1 MFYWPNKCL
10 LSLLLKS
17 SSYSIIQTFIHF
29 YIPLTH
35 HLSVRVYSRN
45 IPGCCPIPYNLSMTA
60 RKHARKTEGNLISSF
75 LVSMQYSRSD
85 SSLELANR
93 TLQSVS
99 VCVSFRK
106 THWTILGISCR
117 ITTNQTPNQRH
128 LLRWVCGKIQYAFTR
143 YCQAV
148 CCSRY
153 FT

>member
-93 TLQSVS
+93 TLQCGCVREFPKNELNYFRNFVPNHHQSNAKPTPLTSVGMRQNPI
-99 VCVSFRK
+99 CIYE
-106 THWTILGISCR
+106 ILPSCM
-117 ITTNQTPNQRH
+117 
-128 LLRWVCGKIQYAFTR
+128 L
-143 YCQAV
+143 
-148 CCSRY
+148 
-153 FT
+153 